1 MAVGVWVAAARANAQ
16 SPSTWTLEVHSV
28 PGCPDRA
35 AFVDRFVARYAFDPF
50 RVLPEGSTASADFQV
65 RFDAAGRREYSGRL
79 TTAGVFPSASQQFA
93 PTRRCEAI
101 FDASLRHVRSLV
113 TRGPANTLYLRES
126 PSQPSQPS
134 LPPPPPAPPPANP
147 AGAEEIP
154 PTLVPQQRLERPSVP
169 RGAAS
174 SPVERGGLGMK
185 LGLGGHWEAAS
196 AWSTLLTIWG
206 YHAWRDWS
214 LGAQAVVTLPLD
226 ATAFDAPVEGTLRL
240 QRAGLALE
248 LCRVGR
254 WRRVG
259 WGLCALA
266 GATMW
271 WGTFRQNNGESSR
284 TQLPAVELGTT
295 ARLEWP
301 AQGRARLWLGGA
313 VSAGVPSLG
322 WMAQAPGTAEP
333 RVITETRGL
342 YLGMLV
348 GVTISR

>member
-35 AFVDRFVARYAFDPF
+35 AFVDRFVARFGFDPF

-113 TRGPANTLYLRES
+113 TRSPANTLYLRDP
-126 PSQPSQPS
+126 PSAPS
-134 LPPPPPAPPPANP
+134 PPPPPAPPPP
-147 AGAEEIP
+147 DPVGDEERP

-169 RGAAS
+169 GGAAS
-174 SPVERGGLGMK
+174 SPMEREGLGVK

-196 AWSTLLTIWG
+196 AWSALLTIGG

-226 ATAFDAPVEGTLRL
+226 AAAFEAPVVGTLRL

-259 WGLCALA
+259 WGACALA

-271 WGTFRQNNGESSR
+271 WGTFRQNDGESSR
-284 TQLPAVELGTT
+284 TQLPAVELGAT

-301 AQGRARLWLGGA
+301 AQSRTRLWLGGA
-313 VSAGVPSLG
+313 LSAGVPSLG
-322 WMAQAPGTAEP
+322 WLAQRADTAEP
-333 RVITETRGL
+333 RVIAETRGL